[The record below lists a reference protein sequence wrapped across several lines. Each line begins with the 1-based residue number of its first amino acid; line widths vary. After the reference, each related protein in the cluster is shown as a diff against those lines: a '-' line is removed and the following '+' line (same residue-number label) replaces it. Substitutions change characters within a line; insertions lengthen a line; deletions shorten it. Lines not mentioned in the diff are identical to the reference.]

1 MSCKEI
7 GWIKEDAKPGEERRK
22 DYIFKLPKKMKN
34 ENQDIISES
43 CIRNN
48 QGKLVTTE
56 RSAQGLEGPLQ
67 QPPQHWGPLGI
78 KILSRIRTSIRS
90 GKVINRRH
98 GL

>member
-1 MSCKEI
+1 
-7 GWIKEDAKPGEERRK
+7 
-22 DYIFKLPKKMKN
+22 MKN

-67 QPPQHWGPLGI
+67 QHPQH
-78 KILSRIRTSIRS
+78 
-90 GKVINRRH
+90 
-98 GL
+98 

>member
-1 MSCKEI
+1 
-7 GWIKEDAKPGEERRK
+7 
-22 DYIFKLPKKMKN
+22 MKN

-67 QPPQHWGPLGI
+67 QPPQH
-78 KILSRIRTSIRS
+78 
-90 GKVINRRH
+90 
-98 GL
+98 